1 MFCDRSTKCY
11 VYNVINKAE
20 EPKREEI
27 LKENES
33 MSCKERNQKIC
44 QKLSVNFDRRLW
56 SAHNDLGDV
65 SYINGKLQEST
76 FHNFLRIVNTYFGEE
91 FMTVWVA
98 EGQSARI
105 SDLDQNFY
113 FEAQTTLVS
122 PWTSFEGFI
131 TLITAEKRKKTKKS
145 TEEKKRKRRKE
156 REKRERRKEEPRRI
170 RPVSRP
176 IKFFFFT
183 LISSSMDSLMFSF
196 KTMCN

>member
-1 MFCDRSTKCY
+1 
-11 VYNVINKAE
+11 
-20 EPKREEI
+20 
-27 LKENES
+27 
-33 MSCKERNQKIC
+33 
-44 QKLSVNFDRRLW
+44 
-56 SAHNDLGDV
+56 
-65 SYINGKLQEST
+65 
-76 FHNFLRIVNTYFGEE
+76 
-91 FMTVWVA
+91 MT

-105 SDLDQNFY
+105 SDLDQNFC
-113 FEAQTTLVS
+113 FEAQTTLAS

-131 TLITAEKRKKTKKS
+131 TLITAEKREKTKKS